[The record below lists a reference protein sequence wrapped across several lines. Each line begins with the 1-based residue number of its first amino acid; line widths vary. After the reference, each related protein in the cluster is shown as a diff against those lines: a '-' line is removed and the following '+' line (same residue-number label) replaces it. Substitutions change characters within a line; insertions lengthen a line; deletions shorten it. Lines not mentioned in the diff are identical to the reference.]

1 MKKIILLIIG
11 VILGIVISYF
21 LMVKMYGIDILK
33 KVDKTNESE
42 SKLSEYAVGIPFS
55 ENDKYIIAVIECNG
69 ENSNKYL
76 ENIDVNNL
84 DKVNLEGQDNFVII
98 PKYKET
104 RFYIYRLDMNENAEF
119 NETLIFETSNAFYI
133 NCNPSDL
140 YSNVKIVAEYEN
152 NKYEYSPW
160 YSLKDGSLKEEK
172 YVLNIK

>member
-1 MKKIILLIIG
+1 MKKIVLLIIG

-33 KVDKTNESE
+33 KLGKTNEADSE
-42 SKLSEYAVGIPFS
+42 LSEYAVGIPFS
-55 ENDKYIIAVIECNG
+55 EDDKYIMGVIECSD

-76 ENIDVNNL
+76 ENIDVNKL
-84 DKVNLEGQDNFVII
+84 DKVNLEGQDNFVIV
-98 PKYKET
+98 PKYQKT

-140 YSNVKIVAEYEN
+140 YSNVKIVAEYEKS
-152 NKYEYSPW
+152 KYEYSPW
-160 YSLKDGSLKEEK
+160 YSLKDGSLKEES